1 MVTVNNESQQLSLTS
16 ISKSDDHLILSTFL
30 GILCVQDTT
39 LKAFLKVI
47 NENLLLFTIVY
58 YYYYYYLLLLLLS

>member
-39 LKAFLKVI
+39 LKVLLADFK
-47 NENLLLFTIVY
+47 ENLGLKFESSFFLY
-58 YYYYYYLLLLLLS
+58 